1 MLVTPLSSITDND
14 YLSERFRKAY
24 AFLARP
30 DLCDL
35 PLGRNEIDGDEVY
48 ANVLEYDTVPAA
60 EKELEAHHDYYDV
73 QYVASGE
80 EMLQYATADGLA
92 TVQAYDAVDDYCLL
106 KTPEPVTSIALHAGE
121 LAIFAPE
128 KTPINPV
135 APSSSPHMSANRR
148 EGPRVT
154 VDPTGASL
162 RADPSAIPKPGAA

>member
-92 TVQAYDAVDDYCLL
+92 TVQAYDAVDDYCLF

-128 KTPINPV
+128 D
-135 APSSSPHMSANRR
+135 AH
-148 EGPRVT
+148 
-154 VDPTGASL
+154 
-162 RADPSAIPKPGAA
+162 KPGCTLIEPTHVRKIVVKVRA